1 MKAIKGSKES
11 EKNDA
16 QEYLSAFKKIN
27 KLLKKHSIIHE
38 VESINYEILVVNDN
52 SKDQTENI
60 LKSFNAKN
68 SRIRYR

>member
-11 EKNDA
+11 EKNDD

-38 VESINYEILVVNDN
+38 VESINYERVILRNLKNQNDG
-52 SKDQTENI
+52 
-60 LKSFNAKN
+60 L
-68 SRIRYR
+68 